1 TPEGQMLTNIR
12 GVFAEYERAK
22 ILERTARG
30 RRARAQAG
38 HAPYGRTTYGYR
50 YVKHTVT
57 SDYHDPATNQCC
69 ACHKPSDKGACYV
82 IHPEEAAVVQRIFR
96 LYAEGGYSLIE
107 LAALLTKESVPT
119 PTGRWRTLPVKVWH
133 PASLGAMLRNETYL
147 GTMYEG
153 KTQRVAGERNPD
165 RKTRYRQVPKAA
177 GIARAAPPLT
187 SPAPL

>member
-1 TPEGQMLTNIR
+1 RPQLQQLRDLVRQGLAEAVICYDLDRLSRKMAHQLLLSEEFEQAGVALRIVTMPDSARTPEGQMLTNIR

-82 IHPEEAAVVQRIFR
+82 MHPEEAAVVQRI
-96 LYAEGGYSLIE
+96 
-107 LAALLTKESVPT
+107 
-119 PTGRWRTLPVKVWH
+119 
-133 PASLGAMLRNETYL
+133 
-147 GTMYEG
+147 
-153 KTQRVAGERNPD
+153 
-165 RKTRYRQVPKAA
+165 
-177 GIARAAPPLT
+177 
-187 SPAPL
+187 